1 MPIYAYRCR
10 ECGEQFESFRA
21 MNDDDAEVACPKC
34 GRKNPQRVFSPVY
47 GSVSRGQPGNLR
59 FPT

>member
-10 ECGEQFESFRA
+10 ECGEKFESFRGIYD
-21 MNDDDAEVACPKC
+21 NDAEVVCPKC
-34 GRKNPQRVFSPVY
+34 GKKNPIRILSPVY
-47 GSVSRGQPGNLR
+47 GNISGGQPGNLR

>member
-10 ECGEQFESFRA
+10 ECGEKFESFRA
-21 MNDDDAEVACPKC
+21 INDSDGEVICPKC
-34 GRKNPQRVFSPVY
+34 GKKNAIKVLSPIY
-47 GSVSRGQPGNLR
+47 GDISTGQQGNLR

>member
-10 ECGEQFESFRA
+10 ECGEKFESFRGIHDSD
-21 MNDDDAEVACPKC
+21 NEVTCPKC
-34 GRKNPQRVFSPVY
+34 GAKKPTRVLS
-47 GSVSRGQPGNLR
+47 SVFVRNSAEYRGNFR